1 MMKRTFKRE
10 AQPDG
15 LGSATPLIFNK
26 SNMGFSPADTLVS
39 VQISATGLDGGNY
52 SVKFL
57 PVDGFDY
64 VDFELNVLQT
74 SAVLMS
80 QGFLMDSVKL
90 EFENLGGNASPQV
103 AVTFISRSF

>member
-26 SNMGFSPADTLVS
+26 SNMGFSPADTLAT
-39 VQISATGLDGGNY
+39 VQISATGLDGGDY

-57 PVDGFDY
+57 PVDGFDF
-64 VDFELNVLQT
+64 VDFELSIAQT

-80 QGFLMDSVKL
+80 QGFLIDTVKI
-90 EFENLGGNASPQV
+90 EFANLGGNASPQV